1 MRTRRNDETAPTP
14 LWAFAL
20 VLVLGVAMVG
30 MVRLAMA
37 ANTWGPGV
45 GDIIRFAGPAPE
57 LAPRVRFRVT
67 RVGPNGGSLCRL
79 DSKLLRRAGGSLIV
93 ESAAQPEL
101 DGYLV
106 HWAGHGPTSAGADCG
121 ARAELRVSAA
131 ALGSLA
137 TAAGGFG
144 VTHRT
149 MLPLLGGS

>member
-1 MRTRRNDETAPTP
+1 MRTKRNDEMAPTP

-45 GDIIRFAGPAPE
+45 GDIIRFSGPRPT
-57 LAPRVRFRVT
+57 LAPHVRFRVA
-67 RVGPNGGSLCRL
+67 RVGPNGASLCQL
-79 DSKLLRRAGGSLIV
+79 DSTLLRRADGSLIV
-93 ESAAQPEL
+93 EATARPEL
-101 DGYLV
+101 HGYLV
-106 HWAGHGPTSAGADCG
+106 HWAGQGPTSTDADCG
-121 ARAELRVSAA
+121 NRAELRVSAA

-144 VTHRT
+144 VTHRS